1 MGSIYCCDLLENL
14 YLCGS
19 NNNSAEMLVLSA
31 TIVICLK
38 ICTFVVATTTN
49 WYACPAGMCCD
60 LLENLYL
67 CGSNNNAGVHTKTVH
82 FVVICLKICTFVVAT
97 TTGEGAMLW
106 IGGCDLLENLYLCG
120 SNNNQSEADFDQ
132 EPVVICLKICTF
144 VVATTTQ
151 GDRVDYR
158 NEL

>member
-38 ICTFVVATTTN
+38 ICTFVVATTT
-49 WYACPAGMCCD
+49 
-60 LLENLYL
+60 
-67 CGSNNNAGVHTKTVH
+67 
-82 FVVICLKICTFVVAT
+82 
-97 TTGEGAMLW
+97 GEGAMLW

-120 SNNNQSEADFDQ
+120 SNNNYISLLHALY
-132 EPVVICLKICTF
+132 VL
-144 VVATTTQ
+144 
-151 GDRVDYR
+151 
-158 NEL
+158 